1 MKHILVTILAFAVLP
16 SVNADDRGKLIFE
29 DKFERNETQETTEEI
44 GVGWSTN
51 SKNRAGGNKQ
61 VDLKD
66 GAMHSVC
73 QCPGKLGWMI

>member
-44 GVGWSTN
+44 GVGWS
-51 SKNRAGGNKQ
+51 SAPASLGG
-61 VDLKD
+61 
-66 GAMHSVC
+66 
-73 QCPGKLGWMI
+73 